1 MTTNA
6 SPYAATTQSGK
17 GVESG
22 TGPLQPVQ
30 TSTMRVNRAATRL
43 AGNGWQ
49 AELEIGF
56 ESVRKRTALTHRRQ
70 RGPLAVQ
77 RPFYPEGGACHLYL
91 LHPPGGVVGG
101 DSLRI
106 RARVAK
112 GAHALLTTPGA
123 TKFYRSAGEAARQV
137 QHLHVGPDARLE
149 WLPQENIFF
158 PGAIAGLETRIALS
172 AGARFIGWE
181 IQCLGRPVIE
191 ERFESGFA
199 EFHLN
204 VASDGRPLLLDR
216 LRITP
221 DSLRGAAGLRGLP
234 VTATVLASPAGQTE
248 LERVRESLAE
258 TPNAGA
264 TLLDTLLVV
273 RYLGSSTE
281 QCRGLFTRVWAT
293 IRPSVIG
300 CAPCPPRIWF
310 T

>member
-1 MTTNA
+1 MGEH
-6 SPYAATTQSGK
+6 AT
-17 GVESG
+17 
-22 TGPLQPVQ
+22 
-30 TSTMRVNRAATRL
+30 ATRM
-43 AGNGWQ
+43 ASKGWQ
-49 AELEIGF
+49 AELELGF
-56 ESVRKRTALTHRRQ
+56 ESVRERTALTHRRQ

-77 RPFYPEGGACHLYL
+77 RPFYPEGAACHLYL

-101 DSLRI
+101 DSLHI
-106 RARVAK
+106 QTHVSE
-112 GAHALLTTPGA
+112 GAHALVTTPGA
-123 TKFYRSAGEAARQV
+123 TKFYRSAGDAARQM
-137 QHLHVGPDARLE
+137 QRLHVAPGARLE

-199 EFHLN
+199 EFCLN
-204 VASDGRPLLLDR
+204 VASDGGPLLLDR
-216 LRITP
+216 LRIKP

-234 VTATVLASPAGQTE
+234 VTATVLASPAGRIE

-264 TLLDTLLVV
+264 TLLDALLVV

-281 QCRGLFTRVWAT
+281 QCRGLFKRVWAA